1 MSISSPFPIFVSP
14 SGGEASPFV
23 SSKSTIQ
30 DLKSSLNVTMF
41 TTLPVGYTIS
51 SANVI
56 IDLWQKTTVYSST
69 TDVSWFF
76 NDTICK
82 FQIGA
87 TSAADVVYNNY
98 VDGKSYKTLFQVS
111 IADTNGAVT
120 MYQCVYKFN
129 YYSSAPTMS
138 DFTFNQNIARNDEI
152 YVSGLLLDPALT
164 SISPFPNDTPT
175 SLTFQFNELEL
186 VAGNINDEIN
196 EAYNPTLPYNSAGEY
211 TLFSN
216 LLKND
221 NFYQITA
228 TANWV
233 SGYSTS
239 TNSSRNLFV
248 IARPE
253 IDSIVTYDAQDDG
266 GNDGVGDFSNGNDA
280 STQTIAT
287 VTLKPAGY
295 KNYLPTYVKIVF
307 YNNSNIEIGSSRH
320 NDYDATSLGTQSFSV
335 KLGSVI
341 LNDSSV
347 RLLNGLPGY
356 TVKAQVTVPIM
367 IDAVSYPDQIRTSD
381 PKSAVFKQGVASILT
396 LTIANTWDL
405 VSDSNPSS
413 AASLYNSSPVLGLS
427 GYFLKNDQFASFYS
441 KHLDKTSTK
450 FLLQYKLNGG
460 PLDNVVSA
468 ALLQQ
473 GTEALQQTMINAMSA
488 VVSSPNGQY
497 VNVVGPSG
505 VVGSSQKPLVFYIT
519 NVQGSVTFKESDVVN
534 VVVTVIDS
542 SNQWLNSLNGDAV
555 VSNTSSPV
563 TIVNTVGGV
572 IMVNKIQTYSYT
584 SAQKGQTVEPSIEDV
599 YSNSECLK
607 ALLDNQLVQVKR
619 SDVIADSAANM
630 ITQTANGWNVVNPAA
645 VNGVVPKVN
654 LYYYN
659 KGSGNSFTMN
669 QVNNSTDLGMWCVVN
684 QNSGAKQYPFL
695 IAYTQ
700 PTASGNKSWYKS
712 KIFYGPDTSTANP
725 NPDPTQSG
733 LTLLYTGTDNGSLYP
748 EIPASRRVQLV
759 VKYGPG
765 LSNQNDDVSSEIV
778 NKVSVQTSSVAA
790 STNAGD
796 FNFLLRNTG
805 IVTTSLLGDYL
816 LPFTECSLV
825 MVNNKMSLV
834 NDDTIV
840 ADSSAQ
846 IITKNNKGWNV
857 VNPAAVNGVVPK
869 VNLYY
874 YNKGSGNSFTMNQVN
889 NSTDLGMWCVVNQ
902 NSGAK
907 QYPFLIAY
915 TQPTASGNKSWYKSK
930 IFYGPDTSTANPNPD
945 PTQSGL
951 TLLYTGTDN
960 GSLYPEIPAS
970 RRVQLVVKSG
980 PGLSNQNADVSSEI
994 VDKVS
999 VQTSSVAAS
1008 TNAGDFNFALVYAG
1022 VVTTV
1027 SGSSNINTFFA
1038 NPLLKLNVPLNNG
1051 NSVYFNDA
1059 TVNSLNTPSRSVV
1072 VKSVASASYDQ
1083 SVAEQPLSPPVNEWS
1098 LGIVTLPV
1106 LTQNLYNVQYSIQ
1119 NPNKNNAVVK
1129 GLVSAT
1135 STVSTLNEP
1144 QLTDFTVANFSF
1156 NTINNNTKSSI
1167 VFDLTLNPY
1176 VLDRIDGVHVY
1187 FTSDSKSSIPLT
1199 KIGTFKTNQTGREI
1213 FLLSNDNSNLLGSG
1227 SYPHQYNDPLVN
1239 SQLLWNPYT
1248 SATITFVPFRDNRVN
1263 SAVVETENL
1272 FATFTAPVSVWNIP
1286 VIDKPSVSGDIILT
1300 GGVVN
1305 SETNTVLKWVNDTGS
1320 AYSYPVA
1327 FTYTLTMAK
1336 DSASANGVQY
1346 TTLAGA
1352 ASAILAIATSETNAY
1367 QLTLKKVFQGQS
1379 SLADT
1384 VTFNSAKVN
1393 TDVMNVTVSNPSNN
1407 SNVTASWVA
1416 PAITG
1421 TSSSFAN
1428 NVVSL
1433 YLSDNG
1439 TSMKSVTDSTIEE
1452 SGGSYSITKSM
1463 GSSYQL
1469 GMKVTACVPYSVNS
1483 GVSVKSLAVPLRL
1496 GPFTPYTVST
1506 IPHVSLSSATSTVL
1520 IQGSSNPSLLLN
1532 LNAMGLEDEGFISL
1546 VVVLTQDGTDI
1557 KPEGCEVLLQF
1568 PSPVNPSY
1576 LNNLGPSNPNINQFL
1591 FPNIVGALGSGN
1603 DNLVGGES
1611 STVAP
1616 LNKVPT
1622 GLSNNVGNYTLS
1634 IGSVNTSGAN
1644 IGRYSLSSL
1653 TFPSSSG
1660 FVNGETAN
1668 IMAILTHRR
1677 GTDVMVG
1684 EFTYSVPP
1692 VASEV
1697 SVSNVNGSYF
1707 VNFMLS

>member
-619 SDVIADSAANM
+619 SDIIADSAANM

-645 VNGVVPKVN
+645 IGTPLKVPKVN
-654 LYYYN
+654 FYYYI
-659 KGSGNSFTMN
+659 KGSGSSFTMN
-669 QVNNSTDLGMWCVVN
+669 QVNNSTDLGMWYVIN
-684 QNSGAKQYPFL
+684 QNAGAKQYPFL

-700 PTASGNKSWYKS
+700 PTASGNKSSWYKS
-712 KIFYGPDTSTANP
+712 KILYSPIPSSDA
-725 NPDPTQSG
+725 TQVG

-748 EIPASRRVQLV
+748 EIPSARRVQLLASDI
-759 VKYGPG
+759 Y
-765 LSNQNDDVSSEIV
+765 SNKNADVSNELVSL
-778 NKVSVQTSSVAA
+778 VSVQTSSNVAEIN
-790 STNAGD
+790 TGD

-805 IVTTSLLGDYL
+805 IVTTSLFVGNYQLNFNDS
-816 LPFTECSLV
+816 SL
-825 MVNNKMSLV
+825 MMTNNKMSLV
-834 NDDTIV
+834 NDDDTII
-840 ADSSAQ
+840 ADSAQ
-846 IITKNNKGWNV
+846 IITKSNKGWNV
-857 VNPAAVNGVVPK
+857 VNPAAIGTPPKVPK
-869 VNLYY
+869 VNFYY
-874 YNKGSGNSFTMNQVN
+874 YNMSASTSFTMSQVN
-889 NSTDLGMWCVVNQ
+889 QSSCLGMWYVIYQ
-902 NSGAK
+902 NPGAK
-907 QYPFLIAY
+907 LYPFLIAY
-915 TQPTASGNKSWYKSK
+915 TKPTGSGDARSWYKSNVL
-930 IFYGPDTSTANPNPD
+930 YGPDPSSTA
-945 PTQSGL
+945 TRSGF

-960 GSLYPEIPAS
+960 GSFYPEIPS
-970 RRVQLVVKSG
+970 DRRVKLL
-980 PGLSNQNADVSSEI
+980 LSPTYSTPSTLNPDLPNETI
-994 VDKVS
+994 KMLS
-999 VQTSSVAAS
+999 VHTSSNTSEVN
-1008 TNAGDFNFALVYAG
+1008 TGDFNFSLVYAG

-1697 SVSNVNGSYF
+1697 SVSNVHGSYF